1 MAFTRRHPR
10 IIYAQD
16 LSATLRPSR
25 RTCVRGRVLNLSEGG
40 MLVAAS
46 DLDAGETTDFELMG
60 FDFRF
65 AGVAEV
71 AHRTDVATGL
81 RFLRWQGPADRRLR
95 ALIAARVRKQ
105 QWDSVATEIPGR
117 YLG

>member
-10 IIYAQD
+10 ITYAQD
-16 LSATLRPSR
+16 LSASLRPSR
-25 RTCVRGRVLNLSEGG
+25 RTCITGRVLNLSEGG

-46 DLDAGETTDFELMG
+46 DVNAGETTAFELVG
-60 FDFRF
+60 PDFRF

-95 ALIAARVRKQ
+95 ALIGATVRKQ
-105 QWDSVATEIPGR
+105 QLDSVATEIPGR

>member
-1 MAFTRRHPR
+1 MAFTRQHPR
-10 IIYAQD
+10 ITYAQD

-25 RTCVRGRVLNLSEGG
+25 RTCVSGRVLNLSEGG
-40 MLVAAS
+40 MLVAGS
-46 DLDAGETTDFELMG
+46 DLDAGETTDFELVG

-95 ALIAARVRKQ
+95 ALIAARVRRQ
-105 QWDSVATEIPGR
+105 QLDSVATEVPGR

>member
-16 LSATLRPSR
+16 LSASLRPTGRS
-25 RTCVRGRVLNLSEGG
+25 CIIGRVLNLSEGG
-40 MLVAAS
+40 MLVATS
-46 DLDAGETTDFELMG
+46 DLDVGGTTDFELVG
-60 FDFRF
+60 PDFRF
-65 AGVAEV
+65 AGLAKV

-81 RFLRWQGPADRRLR
+81 RFLRWQRPTDPPLR
-95 ALIAARVRKQ
+95 AMIAASIRKQ
-105 QWDSVATEIPGR
+105 QAKAVANAIPGC